1 MSFNSPT
8 RNVWKATKLATA
20 TTRLA
25 FLVAITP
32 YAEAQLPAT
41 VRPEFEVASVRANKS
56 GPPVVYRD
64 PFVVAPGGRFTATN
78 VTLAD
83 LIIFS
88 YHVPQIQIQGGPRWF
103 TSDRFD
109 VIAKADANDG
119 ELRPRDVLR
128 RVQSLLEDRFK
139 LILHRTMRVMNVLAL
154 TVGSDQPRIQESGE
168 TEGEPNVRGGERGQ
182 MYFHKQPVVGLT
194 STMANILNA
203 PVVDRT
209 GLSGRF
215 DFTLDPVK
223 YASPTPGVYEN
234 YGDLLLTAVREQL
247 GFKVERQKA
256 SLEILVIDH
265 VERPTEN

>member
-1 MSFNSPT
+1 
-8 RNVWKATKLATA
+8 
-20 TTRLA
+20 
-25 FLVAITP
+25 
-32 YAEAQLPAT
+32 
-41 VRPEFEVASVRANKS
+41 
-56 GPPVVYRD
+56 
-64 PFVVAPGGRFTATN
+64 
-78 VTLAD
+78 
-83 LIIFS
+83 
-88 YHVPQIQIQGGPRWF
+88 
-103 TSDRFD
+103 
-109 VIAKADANDG
+109 
-119 ELRPRDVLR
+119 
-128 RVQSLLEDRFK
+128 
-139 LILHRTMRVMNVLAL
+139 MRVMNVLAL

-168 TEGEPNVRGGERGQ
+168 TEREPNVRGGERGQ

-223 YASPTPGVYEN
+223 YASPTPGGYEN